1 MKKLLLLLALSGG
14 LAAQAQVVT
23 VSAGTSLNIFLPLN
37 QFNAHGAYEVVY
49 LQSSINQAGTIS
61 RLAFEKNDGTD
72 LRDIDGVS
80 IYLKTT
86 TASLSSNTTIDSTGY
101 QRVFK
106 GSFTN
111 ASGSGYQEIVL
122 NQPFVYNN
130 AANLSLLLI
139 RRNGQNVAA
148 ATNGPRA
155 RWLYGLSTAGIAR
168 RYDGGAPITSS
179 TVFTAS
185 NVLANLRLTFSTGT
199 ATRTVTLGTRS
210 RLFPVPATS
219 SVSLDAAGL
228 TGPLTYSITD
238 AVGRTV
244 QAPAAMPPTADRQYQ
259 FDLSQLRPGM
269 YHLHLL
275 HGTAHEVMPLVR
287 E

>member
-1 MKKLLLLLALSGG
+1 MKKLLLLFALTGSF
-14 LAAQAQVVT
+14 AAQAQVVT
-23 VSAGTSLNIFLPLN
+23 VSAGTSLNIYLPLN
-37 QFNAHGAYEVVY
+37 QFNAYGAYEVVY
-49 LQSSINQAGTIS
+49 LQNSLNQAGTIT

-72 LRDIDGVS
+72 LRAIDGVS

-86 TASLSSNTTIDSTGY
+86 AAALSTNATIDSTGY

-111 ASGSGYQEIVL
+111 ATTSGYQEIQL
-122 NQPFVYNN
+122 DQPFVYTNT
-130 AANLSLLLI
+130 ANLSLLLI

-148 ATNGPRA
+148 ASNGPRA
-155 RWLYGLSTAGIAR
+155 RWLYGLNTAGISR
-168 RYDGGAPITSS
+168 RYDGGAPITS
-179 TVFTAS
+179 TTAFQSS

-199 ATRTVTLGTRS
+199 ATRTLTLATCS

-228 TGPLTYSITD
+228 TGPLTYFITD
-238 AVGRTV
+238 ALGRTV
-244 QAPAAMPPTADRQYQ
+244 QAPAALPPTTDSQYQ
-259 FDLSQLRPGM
+259 FDISQLHAGL
-269 YHLHLL
+269 YHLHLT
-275 HGTAHEVMPLVR
+275 HGTSQEVMPLVR